1 MRNASRFL
9 GFGRAIIISQGL
21 IPAKEFDRKEGDDM
35 ADTIALDD
43 AVREK
48 VAKLDEKI
56 SKLKDRIAA
65 DTAQCAKLS
74 AKRDVLVF
82 RSIKTKY
89 GLEGQALADMILR
102 EHEQAQKL
110 GADNKPDAKVSN
122 AVSEKMVGQLSF
134 DDEKKN
140 PYAD

>member
-1 MRNASRFL
+1 
-9 GFGRAIIISQGL
+9 
-21 IPAKEFDRKEGDDM
+21 M

-102 EHEQAQKL
+102 EHEQAQML
-110 GADNKPDAKVSN
+110 EAADKPDAKVSN

>member
-1 MRNASRFL
+1 
-9 GFGRAIIISQGL
+9 
-21 IPAKEFDRKEGDDM
+21 
-35 ADTIALDD
+35 
-43 AVREK
+43 
-48 VAKLDEKI
+48 
-56 SKLKDRIAA
+56 
-65 DTAQCAKLS
+65 
-74 AKRDVLVF
+74 
-82 RSIKTKY
+82 
-89 GLEGQALADMILR
+89 MILR

>member
-1 MRNASRFL
+1 
-9 GFGRAIIISQGL
+9 
-21 IPAKEFDRKEGDDM
+21 M
-35 ADTIALDD
+35 ANSVDIDD
-43 AVREK
+43 AVKEK
-48 VAKLDEKI
+48 VAKLDERI
-56 SKLKDRIAA
+56 EKLKERIAA
-65 DTAQCAKLS
+65 DTAQCAKLT

-82 RSIKTKY
+82 RSIKSKY

-122 AVSEKMVGQLSF
+122 AVSEKTLGQLSF